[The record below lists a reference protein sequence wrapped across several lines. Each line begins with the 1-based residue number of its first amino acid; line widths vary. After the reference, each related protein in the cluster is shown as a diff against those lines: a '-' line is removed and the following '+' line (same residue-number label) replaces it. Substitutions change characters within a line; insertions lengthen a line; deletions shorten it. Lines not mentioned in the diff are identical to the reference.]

1 MKEFLVDIYTAILNF
16 FTADLSLSPEVSK
29 ILAVVCLIVVVIVAV
44 RLAVGLVRWIGNL
57 IIGI

>member
-44 RLAVGLVRWIGNL
+44 RLAVGLVR
-57 IIGI
+57 

>member
-1 MKEFLVDIYTAILNF
+1 MKEFLVDIYTAILSF
-16 FTADLSLSPEVSK
+16 FTVDLSLSPEVSK